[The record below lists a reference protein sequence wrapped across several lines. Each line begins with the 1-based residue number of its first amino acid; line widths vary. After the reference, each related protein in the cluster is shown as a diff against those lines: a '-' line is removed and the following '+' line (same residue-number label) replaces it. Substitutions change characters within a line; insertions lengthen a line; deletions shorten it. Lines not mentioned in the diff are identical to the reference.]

1 MNYFFFVVGG
11 ISKWRFLS
19 RFLHHFLDQD
29 VRPQKKTQPPTA
41 DETETYDS
49 DGGGGG
55 NGKTVPSN
63 SADSWVRSKGYK
75 LCEKCAEKSEINV
88 GMIIIVLDSAAK
100 RVVCVDA
107 LIMYRSKKD
116 RRENNTLRH

>member
-1 MNYFFFVVGG
+1 MEISESIPPSFFS
-11 ISKWRFLS
+11 IKMCAHKKKLS
-19 RFLHHFLDQD
+19 RR
-29 VRPQKKTQPPTA
+29 RPTRLKHMT
-41 DETETYDS
+41 S
-49 DGGGGG
+49 DGGGV

-88 GMIIIVLDSAAK
+88 SMIIIVLDSAVK

-107 LIMYRSKKD
+107 LIMYRSKKKID
-116 RRENNTLRH
+116 DEKTKTIH